1 VRQVPHP
8 QRVKLMEPKMSELD
22 WKRIDKAIAASP
34 VILDAIKRQP
44 EGHYTKR
51 QLVAELAEQL
61 GGRVIAQDAIDRLEK
76 STHQIRYE
84 RHELQQGKGEYHI
97 YLVTAREAAA

>member
-1 VRQVPHP
+1 
-8 QRVKLMEPKMSELD
+8 MSKLD
-22 WKRIDKAIAASP
+22 WKRIDDAIAASP

-51 QLVAELAEQL
+51 QLVAELAEQV
-61 GGRVIAQDAIDRLEK
+61 GGRVIAQDAIDGLEK
-76 STHQIRYE
+76 SKSSHQIRFE
-84 RHELQQGKGEYHI
+84 RHKPQQGKGEYHI